1 MMSRVIHTEYYTIYT
16 YTPIFVYV
24 YSICIHIYYIYI
36 YKPYIYK
43 IYNTIFYFIQIK
55 YIIYINIYIFKYILK

>member
-1 MMSRVIHTEYYTIYT
+1 MMSRVIHTEYYTVYT

-36 YKPYIYK
+36 YKSYMLKNIEHNILFYSNKIQDIYIY
-43 IYNTIFYFIQIK
+43 I
-55 YIIYINIYIFKYILK
+55 